1 MKIDRSFVSQLGGQS
16 RDREIIAAVT
26 GMAHALGMTVVA
38 EGVETEAQRDELTAI
53 GCDGAQGY
61 LFARPL
67 TPDALATMW
76 GPQASPESS
85 EWRPGS

>member
-1 MKIDRSFVSQLGGQS
+1 MRAPRTDRS
-16 RDREIIAAVT
+16 AVT

-53 GCDGAQGY
+53 GCDAAQGY
-61 LFARPL
+61 LFARAL

-76 GPQASPESS
+76 DAQTCPDSLQ
-85 EWRPGS
+85 